1 MTLWCSDQPL
11 VLASKSEAR
20 RALLA
25 GAGIPF
31 ETRPADINERAL
43 EARHAKRG
51 TVLSPA
57 DAAVMLAVEKARAV
71 AAALPGRVV
80 IGADQTLAL
89 GAKRLTKPVD
99 RTAAVAQLRLLR
111 GETHLLHSGVA
122 LVRGDDV
129 LFRTVETA
137 RLTMRRFSDAFLD
150 AYLDAAGDAVTR
162 SVGGYQLEG
171 LGVHLFE
178 AIAGDHATILGLPL
192 LPLLAFLRSN
202 GWLLD

>member
-1 MTLWCSDQPL
+1 MTLWCSEQPL

-31 ETRPADINERAL
+31 ETRPADIDERAL
-43 EARHAKRG
+43 EARHAKAG
-51 TVLSPA
+51 TPLSPA

-71 AAALPGRVV
+71 AAALPGRLV
-80 IGADQTLAL
+80 IGADQTLAF

-122 LVRGDDV
+122 VVRGDDV

-137 RLTMRRFSDAFLD
+137 RLTMRRFSDTFLD

-178 AIAGDHATILGLPL
+178 VIAGDHATILGLPL